1 MKSFKLLKV
10 VLVALIFSV
19 ALSGTA
25 FAGRQD
31 FLLINETGRDII
43 NLYIT
48 PSDTFYWD
56 DDILGVDILAN
67 GDSEYIYFSRRET
80 DRYWDMMATFSDGYE
95 LVWEDIDLFRV
106 SIITLRFDG
115 LAFQD

>member
-31 FLLINETGRDII
+31 FLLINDTGRDII
-43 NLYIT
+43 SLYIT
-48 PSDTFYWD
+48 PSDTFFWD
-56 DDILGVDILAN
+56 DDILGVDILEN
-67 GDSEYIYFSRRET
+67 GDSEYISFSRRET
-80 DRYWDMMATFSDGYE
+80 DRYWDMKATFINGNE
-95 LVWEDIDLFRV
+95 WIWEDIDLFRV

-115 LAFQD
+115 AAIQY